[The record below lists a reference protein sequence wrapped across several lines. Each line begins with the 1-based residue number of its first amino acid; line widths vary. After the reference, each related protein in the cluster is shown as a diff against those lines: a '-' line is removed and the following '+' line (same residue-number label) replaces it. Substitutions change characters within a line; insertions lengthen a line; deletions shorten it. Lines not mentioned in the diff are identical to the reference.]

1 MNFRKSW
8 NWATAAC
15 GLIVLIADYING
27 AQLAAYFDEHAIFN
41 NHGLSGVPSIVLGI
55 VGIVLIVGGTVAAL
69 QERK

>member
-1 MNFRKSW
+1 MNLRKIW

-15 GLIVLIADYING
+15 GLIVLISDYING
-27 AQLAAYFDEHAIFN
+27 AQLATYFDEHAIFN
-41 NHGLSGVPSIVLGI
+41 NNGLSGVPSIVLGI